1 MDVRDDPELDK
12 SSLKTESEQS
22 QGRFIA
28 DIDRLYLYL
37 LLMADFIK
45 QTRADLTG

>member
-1 MDVRDDPELDK
+1 MEVRDDPELDK

-28 DIDRLYLYL
+28 DIDRLYVLILITYGRLYK
-37 LLMADFIK
+37 AD
-45 QTRADLTG
+45 